1 MWNDEI
7 IKQSK
12 GIINGENIDKFNCDF
27 YEEVSSNHNSS
38 IKDGTPCKYSVKVD
52 GLKIEGTYIASWIGD
67 IDYPDETEP
76 YEITIDKVSTTD

>member
-1 MWNDEI
+1 MWDDEI

-12 GIINGENIDKFNCDF
+12 GIINEENIDKFNCDF
-27 YEEVSSNHNSS
+27 YMEVSSNHNSS

-67 IDYPDETEP
+67 TDYPDETEP
-76 YEITIDKVSTTD
+76 YEIAIDKVSIAD